1 MFVLGELDYYPKF
14 GFIPAALSG
23 LDWPGFI
30 ELERLQF
37 FEFKDGALADL
48 PSGPLAVRALPG

>member
-1 MFVLGELDYYPKF
+1 MSGEVDYYPKF
-14 GFIPAALSG
+14 GFVSAESYG

-30 ELERLQF
+30 EPERLQF
-37 FEFKDGALADL
+37 FELKDGGLADL